1 MSVLYPIPL
10 VGLSALNDPHLN
22 TLGEALIVSNCDTD
36 HDAVEGR
43 GGYRSALPGAI
54 SGSGVPQL
62 FIRFRPSAQS
72 QRFVAVIGGSIYL
85 ITDPSSETAS
95 DGTVTLLMAS
105 AYSATENVCAAQLNA
120 SMYLCNETTPAV
132 AYRITSDYTL
142 HLLASL
148 PQAVQPTF
156 TLSTLAVTQLHGLST
171 TGTTLT
177 IGTSTVAGWDQI
189 SGAIGNV
196 AIYTFATPF
205 NLQNIGWLMVLC
217 SPETISGGNGTF
229 KIEIGTSGGTYVPLG
244 VIQDPPNTNGSPW
257 VVYASLLGLDPAVL
271 GAVAKIRFT
280 QLGPTVDPFNVY
292 GVMPIP
298 TAPEAGTVNYYVTY
312 FNSVTGVE
320 STLSTPIPVVYNN
333 SGVVFPIFLAG
344 HWNFNSFQ
352 PLGTKSSNPD
362 TQSTSDN
369 FNKGIGLA
377 YPAASDFA
385 SVYTFTGTIPPAAQF
400 PNADTVRLYR
410 STSVGISLVGSS
422 VYSTDGTAANALRAN
437 STPWTTGTGTNSDL
451 PANVT
456 YWQATGTTW
465 SITDNTGSAASE
477 NLTYTAGGPFPP
489 STQMTAYRGRL
500 ASIYQNQ
507 VSISSFTPV
516 GTTTNPVPEWPPIA
530 IIEADGWAYDVSPSP
545 TEIGYCVDGD
555 GDALYIGTTA
565 CVRSMSDVSPD
576 SPPFVIMR
584 RGVIGRYA
592 YGFYEQQ
599 FFWASWDGVYM
610 SVNQSSVVE
619 LTEPIRTYYT
629 QVFQPDGT
637 VNVRYQDRKLYVFK
651 GRSYLRFDFVKKR
664 WSTGTIADTMVV
676 SQNWTD
682 VTGVQ
687 NNNFIVDTFSGGTV
701 TLASHA
707 PDVGGAWTHITA
719 GSLNGTAD
727 VGALSNVRGHNAAPN
742 QSGYYY
748 NAAVPISA
756 DYNVSMDLYVATVFV
771 LNSPTICG
779 RMSSTLVVGGGTY
792 YGLYWAYNGGS
803 WEWVLNKYL
812 AGVPTTLGV
821 FLQTPV
827 AGQTYA
833 ASLVMT
839 GNQISAVVDGVT
851 IIGPITDASISAAN
865 FAGLAFFDNTAL
877 WTDTTLFQGKNFTA
891 GQGVI
896 TRTRADQ
903 FWFIPTTRFLGRWQP
918 DCRRDMEI
926 GTNPLTGAAIP
937 DWVYRTGFSIAP
949 EPYVVDGIMT
959 DASGPIQI
967 QIAKVAS
974 ALVPSS
980 ARDLFLVEKRDIDES
995 WYPGVPDLRGYKMSF
1010 QFIGNN
1016 GTILRRA
1023 MYEAK
1028 LLEGTKGG

>member
-10 VGLSALNDPHLN
+10 AGFASLNDPHLN
-22 TLGEALIVSNCDTD
+22 TLGEALIVSDCDTD

-43 GGYRSALPGAI
+43 GGSRSALPGAI

-85 ITDPSSETAS
+85 VTDPTSETAS

-120 SMYLCNETTPAV
+120 SMYIVNETTPAV

-156 TLSTLAVTQLHGLST
+156 TLSSLAVTKLNGLST
-171 TGTTLT
+171 TGSTLT
-177 IGTSTVAGWDQI
+177 PSASGVTDWINFSGT
-189 SGAIGNV
+189 IGNV

-205 NLQNIGWLMVLC
+205 NLASIGWLMVAC
-217 SPETISGGNGTF
+217 SPETLSGGGGTF
-229 KIEIGTSGGTYVPLG
+229 KIEVGNAGGSYVSLGTIS
-244 VIQDPPNTNGSPW
+244 DPPNTNGSPW
-257 VVYASLLGLDPAVL
+257 VYYASLLGLDPSVL
-271 GAVAKIRFT
+271 GAVTKIRFT
-280 QLGPTVDPFNVY
+280 QLGPTTDPFTVY

-298 TAPEAGTVNYYVTY
+298 TAPEPGTVNYIVTY
-312 FNSVTGVE
+312 RNSVTGVE
-320 STLSTPIPVVYNN
+320 SVPSTAIPVVYNN
-333 SGVVFPIFLAG
+333 SAVTYPTFLTG
-344 HWNFNSFQ
+344 HWNYNTFQ
-352 PLGTKSSNPD
+352 NIGVKSSNPD
-362 TQSTSDN
+362 TQTTSDN
-369 FNKGIGLA
+369 FNKGAGFA

-385 SVYTFTGTIPPAAQF
+385 SVYTFNGNIPTGAQYN
-400 PNADTVRLYR
+400 NADTVRLYR
-410 STSVGISLVGSS
+410 STANGYSLVGSS
-422 VYSTDGTAANALRAN
+422 VYSTDGTGANAKRADG
-437 STPWTTGTGTNSDL
+437 TPWTTGTGTDSDL

-530 IIEADGWAYDVSPSP
+530 LNESDGWAYDVSPSP

-629 QVFQPDGT
+629 QTFQPDGT

-701 TLASHA
+701 TLASHT
-707 PDVGGAWTHITA
+707 PDVGGAWTKVT
-719 GSLNGTAD
+719 GSLGFAD
-727 VGALSNVRGHNAAPN
+727 VGALNNVRGHNALPDSSAL
-742 QSGYYY
+742 YYS
-748 NAAVPISA
+748 NTTPPSA
-756 DYNVSMDLYVATVFV
+756 DYTVSLQIQVASTPVSF
-771 LNSPTICG
+771 LLGPQLCG
-779 RMSSTLVVGGGTY
+779 RVDSAAGSGTFYALNWAFNGNFILKKQVSGTSTQLGSQVTIAPVVG
-792 YGLYWAYNGGS
+792 
-803 WEWVLNKYL
+803 
-812 AGVPTTLGV
+812 
-821 FLQTPV
+821 QTKSV
-827 AGQTYA
+827 Q
-833 ASLVMT
+833 LVMA
-839 GNQISAVVDGVT
+839 GNQISAIVDGVT
-851 IIGPITDASISAAN
+851 IIGPITDSAITAAG
-865 FAGLAFFDNTAL
+865 FAGLFFGNNDPA
-877 WTDTTLFQGKNFTA
+877 WTDTADYQGKNFTA
-891 GQGVI
+891 GSGTI

-918 DCRRDMEI
+918 TCRRDMEI
-926 GTNPLTGAAIP
+926 GTDATTGTAIP

-949 EPYVVDGIMT
+949 EPNTVNGVML
-959 DASGPIQI
+959 DASGPVQV
-967 QIAKVAS
+967 QIAKVAD
-974 ALVPSS
+974 ALIPTS
-980 ARDLFLVEKRDIDES
+980 ARNLPLTVPFSTIDEN
-995 WYPGVPDLRGYKMSF
+995 WYPGAPDLRGYKMSF
-1010 QFIGNN
+1010 RFQGGNDVV
-1016 GTILRRA
+1016 LRRA
-1023 MYEAK
+1023 MYEAGI
-1028 LLEGTKGG
+1028 LPGTKGG